1 MSTGGEHLR
10 DVGHVSRR
18 EHAIE
23 HRAREAVDLHDDQ
36 PPPDSLRA
44 ATATKSADQTIE
56 RSLQKEKEIV
66 QGMVSNA
73 RARSA
78 HLLVFVSRADIARP
92 HREYEKPAV
101 RSSRVRCA
109 APAEDDIDQ
118 RGGVR
123 PATANVTGPDKVRGS
138 TDHVQM
144 MTEAARGKAMRL
156 PSNGLIRLLIHVE
169 DMAEVF
175 ARVLLAEASRHHL
188 YNSGGI
194 PVSLGEPADIVR
206 GSSIPR
212 CDLLA
217 FLRRL
222 ARGHRGHALHVTLDR
237 RDRALMMATRWR
249 A

>member
-1 MSTGGEHLR
+1 M
-10 DVGHVSRR
+10 SRR

-56 RSLQKEKEIV
+56 RSLQEEKEIV

-78 HLLVFVSRADIARP
+78 HPLVFVLRADIARP
-92 HREYEKPAV
+92 HRGYEKPAV
-101 RSSRVRCA
+101 CSSRVRCA

-123 PATANVTGPDKVRGS
+123 PANVTGPDKVRGS

-156 PSNGLIRLLIHVE
+156 PSNGLMRLLIHVE

-175 ARVLLAEASRHHL
+175 ARVLLAEASRPISTTRAGSRSA
-188 YNSGGI
+188 SG
-194 PVSLGEPADIVR
+194 S
-206 GSSIPR
+206 
-212 CDLLA
+212 
-217 FLRRL
+217 
-222 ARGHRGHALHVTLDR
+222 
-237 RDRALMMATRWR
+237 
-249 A
+249 